1 MNNEYV
7 LGMESEYLQKL
18 VKTEQFKISEKILK
32 KRTELNLSVEEMAK
46 ELKMDVDK
54 YFDFEYAELY
64 YSVEEYRV
72 LLKQIENLD
81 VNKYSLADSFKT
93 CLNFVKNNEV
103 LENQKIS
110 LGVDSKVKEK
120 SYVENLKIAV

>member
-1 MNNEYV
+1 MNNKYV

-54 YFDFEYAELY
+54 YFDFEYTELY
-64 YSVEEYRV
+64 YSAEEYQDI
-72 LLKQIENLD
+72 LNKMEDINIE
-81 VNKYSLADSFKT
+81 
-93 CLNFVKNNEV
+93 
-103 LENQKIS
+103 
-110 LGVDSKVKEK
+110 
-120 SYVENLKIAV
+120 

>member
-1 MNNEYV
+1 MNNKYV

-18 VKTEQFKISEKILK
+18 VKAEQFKISEKILK

-64 YSVEEYRV
+64 YSAEEYQDI
-72 LLKQIENLD
+72 LNKMEDINIE
-81 VNKYSLADSFKT
+81 
-93 CLNFVKNNEV
+93 
-103 LENQKIS
+103 
-110 LGVDSKVKEK
+110 
-120 SYVENLKIAV
+120 

>member
-1 MNNEYV
+1 MNNGYV

-54 YFDFEYAELY
+54 YFDFEYAELC
-64 YSVEEYRV
+64 YSVEEY
-72 LLKQIENLD
+72 Q
-81 VNKYSLADSFKT
+81 
-93 CLNFVKNNEV
+93 EV
-103 LENQKIS
+103 LSKIKG
-110 LGVDSKVKEK
+110 LTK
-120 SYVENLKIAV
+120 